1 MVMHAADAF
10 RVAWYRFA
18 RTLRRQWTGYLAIAL
33 LLGLVGGL
41 AIGSVAAARRTQ
53 GAYLTYLA
61 ATNPSDLTVL
71 TGLSGP
77 GGAPGYDPAVI
88 RKIAALPGVRHVASY
103 AGLNVAIL
111 GVDGKPVAAP
121 YIGGPLPGSLDGE
134 YFTTDRATAI
144 QGRLPDPARPD
155 EIAIDAKGTPAD
167 GARRHRR
174 RARVLHERAA
184 GGAVR
189 GQAGHARPPGSGS
202 RSSARSS
209 TAPRKRRTTST
220 PSATAARCSPPR

>member
-41 AIGSVAAARRTQ
+41 AMGSVAAARRTQ
-53 GAYLTYLA
+53 GAYPAYLA

-71 TGLSGP
+71 TGISGP
-77 GGAPGYDPAVI
+77 GRRARLRPRGHQEDRRAAGRPACRQLRRAERGDPRRGREAGAGSVHRRAAARQPGRRVLHHRPGHRDPG
-88 RKIAALPGVRHVASY
+88 AAARPVPPGRDRDRRQGNPGV
-103 AGLNVAIL
+103 
-111 GVDGKPVAAP
+111 
-121 YIGGPLPGSLDGE
+121 
-134 YFTTDRATAI
+134 
-144 QGRLPDPARPD
+144 
-155 EIAIDAKGTPAD
+155 

-184 GGAVR
+184 EGAVR
-189 GQAGHARPPGSGS
+189 GQAGHAGRTGSGS